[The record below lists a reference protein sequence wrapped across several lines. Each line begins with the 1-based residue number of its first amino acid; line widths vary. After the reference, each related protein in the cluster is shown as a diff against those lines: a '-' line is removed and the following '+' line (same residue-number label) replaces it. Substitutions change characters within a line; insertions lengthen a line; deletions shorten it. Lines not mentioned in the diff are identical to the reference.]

1 MNHSTIIIGAGIGGL
16 SAAWT
21 LRDDPDLLVLDGG
34 DHVGGHS
41 DTARVLPDGP
51 GGPEVAVDTDFIV
64 HNDLTYPNLV
74 ALFEHLGVERAQSD
88 MSFAFSDGP
97 ARTGGPSPFGGPG
110 AAPVGD
116 EAEYSGSLGGLLG
129 HGGWH
134 RRSNLRL
141 TRDIVAFGRVAAA
154 ASVDGNEATTLAELA
169 TRFSPEFRDRYMYP
183 MAAAIWS
190 SPDIDV
196 AAMPAQSLIAFF
208 HQHGLFRLR
217 NRPQWSTLAGG
228 SASYVD
234 ALVGSLAG
242 EVRHGVAVRS
252 VNRVGDAVVV
262 TAADGQSW
270 SADRVVL
277 ATHADTSLALLG
289 DDATQTERNVLG
301 RFRFSPNR
309 AYLHSDSTWMPRRR
323 SHWSAWNV
331 SGTPSEEVTVTYW
344 MNRLQ
349 PLGCDTDLFV
359 TLNPPSRPEGVLR
372 VRDYTHPVMS
382 ADSAAAQRALP
393 AIQGIGSVWHCG
405 AWCGY
410 GFHEDGAES
419 GLAVGAA
426 LGGDVPWDLR
436 RRSDRPASMITET
449 ARVEALV

>member
-1 MNHSTIIIGAGIGGL
+1 MKHSTIIVGAGIGGL
-16 SAAWT
+16 SAAWA
-21 LRDDPDLLVLDGG
+21 LRDDPALLVLDGG

-41 DTARVLPDGP
+41 DTAVVRPDGP
-51 GGPEVAVDTDFIV
+51 DGPEVAVDTGFIV

-74 ALFEHLGVERAQSD
+74 ALFEHLDVERAPSD
-88 MSFAFSDGP
+88 MSFAF
-97 ARTGGPSPFGGPG
+97 TGGPAAGSRGG
-110 AAPVGD
+110 

-141 TRDIVAFGRVAAA
+141 TRDIVDFGRVAAA
-154 ASVDGNEATTLAELA
+154 AAVDGTDHTTLAELSA
-169 TRFSPEFRDRYMYP
+169 RFSPEFRDRYLYP

-196 AAMPAQSLIAFF
+196 AAMPARSLIAFF

-217 NRPQWSTLAGG
+217 NRPRWSTLAGG

-252 VNRVGDAVVV
+252 VTRVGDTVVV
-262 TAADGQSW
+262 AAADGRSW

-277 ATHADTSLALLG
+277 GTHADVSLALLG
-289 DDATQTERNVLG
+289 DDATPAERDVLG

-309 AYLHSDSTWMPRRR
+309 AYLHSDPSWMPRRR

-349 PLGCDTDLFV
+349 PLECDTDLFV
-359 TLNPPSRPEGVLR
+359 TLNPPNRPDAMPPHRSTILPQSLR
-372 VRDYTHPVMS
+372 YL
-382 ADSAAAQRALP
+382 AQAMLR
-393 AIQGIGSVWHCG
+393 
-405 AWCGY
+405 
-410 GFHEDGAES
+410 
-419 GLAVGAA
+419 
-426 LGGDVPWDLR
+426 LR
-436 RRSDRPASMITET
+436 RLQEP
-449 ARVEALV
+449 

>member
-1 MNHSTIIIGAGIGGL
+1 MKHSTIIVGAGIGGL
-16 SAAWT
+16 SAAWA

-41 DTARVLPDGP
+41 DTAVVRPDGP
-51 GGPEVAVDTDFIV
+51 DGPEVAVDTGFIV

-74 ALFEHLGVERAQSD
+74 ALFEHLDVERAPSD
-88 MSFAFSDGP
+88 MSFAF
-97 ARTGGPSPFGGPG
+97 TGGPAAGSRGG
-110 AAPVGD
+110 

-141 TRDIVAFGRVAAA
+141 TRDIVHFGRVAAA
-154 ASVDGNEATTLAELA
+154 ASADGTDHITLAELSA
-169 TRFSPEFRDRYMYP
+169 RFSPEFRDRYLYP

-196 AAMPAQSLIAFF
+196 AAMPARSLIAFF

-217 NRPQWSTLAGG
+217 NRPRWSTLAGG

-242 EVRHGVAVRS
+242 EVRHGVS
-252 VNRVGDAVVV
+252 VCSVTRVGDAVVV
-262 TAADGQSW
+262 SAADGQSW

-277 ATHADTSLALLG
+277 GTHADVSLALLG
-289 DDATQTERNVLG
+289 DDATPTERDVLG

-309 AYLHSDSTWMPRRR
+309 AYLHSDPSWMPRRR

-349 PLGCDTDLFV
+349 PLECDTDLFV
-359 TLNPPSRPEGVLR
+359 TLNPPTRPECVLR

-382 ADSAAAQRALP
+382 AESAAAQRVLP
-393 AIQGIGSVWHCG
+393 TIQGLGSVWHCG

-419 GLAVGAA
+419 GLAVGQA
-426 LGGDVPWDLR
+426 LGGDVPWELS
-436 RRSDRPASMITET
+436 RRSDRPASMVTET
-449 ARVEALV
+449 ARAKELV

>member
-1 MNHSTIIIGAGIGGL
+1 MKHSTIIVGAGIGGL
-16 SAAWT
+16 SAAWA

-41 DTARVLPDGP
+41 DTAVVRPDGP
-51 GGPEVAVDTDFIV
+51 DGPQVAVDTGFIV

-74 ALFEHLGVERAQSD
+74 ALFEHLDVERAPSD
-88 MSFAFSDGP
+88 MSFAF
-97 ARTGGPSPFGGPG
+97 TGGPAAGSRGG
-110 AAPVGD
+110 

-129 HGGWH
+129 NGGWH

-141 TRDIVAFGRVAAA
+141 TRDIVEFGRVAAA
-154 ASVDGNEATTLAELA
+154 ASADGTDHTTLAELSA
-169 TRFSPEFRDRYMYP
+169 RFSPEFRDRYLYP

-196 AAMPAQSLIAFF
+196 AAMPARSLIAFF

-217 NRPQWSTLAGG
+217 NRPRWSTLAGG

-242 EVRHGVAVRS
+242 EVRHGVS
-252 VNRVGDAVVV
+252 VCSVTRVGDAVVV
-262 TAADGQSW
+262 SAADGQSW

-277 ATHADTSLALLG
+277 GTHADVSLALLG
-289 DDATQTERNVLG
+289 DDATPTERDVLG

-309 AYLHSDSTWMPRRR
+309 AYLHSDPSWMPRRR

-349 PLGCDTDLFV
+349 PLECDTDLFV
-359 TLNPPSRPEGVLR
+359 TLNPPTRPECVLR

-382 ADSAAAQRALP
+382 AESAAAQRVLP
-393 AIQGIGSVWHCG
+393 TIQGLGSVWHCG

-419 GLAVGAA
+419 GLAVGQA
-426 LGGDVPWDLR
+426 LGGDVPWELIR
-436 RRSDRPASMITET
+436 RVDRPASIVTET
-449 ARVEALV
+449 ARAKELV

>member
-1 MNHSTIIIGAGIGGL
+1 MNHSTIIVGAGIGGL
-16 SAAWT
+16 SAAWA

-41 DTARVLPDGP
+41 DTAVVRPDGP
-51 GGPEVAVDTDFIV
+51 DGPEVAVDTGFIV

-74 ALFEHLGVERAQSD
+74 ALFEHLGVERAPSD
-88 MSFAFSDGP
+88 MSFAFTNGP
-97 ARTGGPSPFGGPG
+97 AATGNRGAFRGSSIGPV
-110 AAPVGD
+110 ADA
-116 EAEYSGSLGGLLG
+116 AEYSGSLGGLLG

-154 ASVDGNEATTLAELA
+154 ASADGTDRTTLAGLA
-169 TRFSPEFRDRYMYP
+169 TRFSPEFRDRYLYP

-196 AAMPAQSLIAFF
+196 AAMPARSLIAFF

-228 SASYVD
+228 SASYVA

-252 VNRVGDAVVV
+252 VTRVGDGVVV
-262 TAADGQSW
+262 SDADGQSW

-289 DDATQTERNVLG
+289 DDATATERNVLG

-309 AYLHSDSTWMPRRR
+309 AYLHSDPAWMPRRR

-349 PLGCDTDLFV
+349 PLACDTDLFV
-359 TLNPPSRPEGVLR
+359 TLNPPRRPEGVLR

-393 AIQGIGSVWHCG
+393 TIQGLGSIWHCG
-405 AWCGY
+405 AWSGY

-419 GLAVGAA
+419 GLAVGLA
-426 LGGDVPWDLR
+426 LGGDVPWELR
-436 RRSDRPASMITET
+436 RRRERPASMVTEPT
-449 ARVEALV
+449 RTGALV

>member
-1 MNHSTIIIGAGIGGL
+1 MHHSTIIVGAGIGGL
-16 SAAWT
+16 SAAWA
-21 LRDDPDLLVLDGG
+21 LRNDPDLLVLDSG

-41 DTARVLPDGP
+41 DTALVRPDGP
-51 GGPEVAVDTDFIV
+51 DGPLVAVDTGFIV

-74 ALFEHLGVERAQSD
+74 ALFEHLGVVRAASE
-88 MSFAFSDGP
+88 MSFAFTDGP
-97 ARTGGPSPFGGPG
+97 ASGSGGD
-110 AAPVGD
+110 A
-116 EAEYSGSLGGLLG
+116 AEYSGTLRGLLG

-141 TRDIVAFGRVAAA
+141 TRDIVAFGKVAAE
-154 ASVDGNEATTLAELA
+154 ASADGTDQTKLAELA
-169 TRFSPEFRDRYMYP
+169 ARFSPEFRDRYLYP

-190 SPDIDV
+190 SPDVDV
-196 AAMPAQSLIAFF
+196 EAMPARSLIAFF

-217 NRPQWSTLAGG
+217 DRPQWSTLAGG
-228 SASYVD
+228 SANYVA
-234 ALVGSLAG
+234 ALVDSLAG
-242 EVRHGVAVRS
+242 EVRHNVAVNGVTRL
-252 VNRVGDAVVV
+252 GDSVVV
-262 TAADGQSW
+262 TAADGRSW
-270 SADRVVL
+270 TGDRVVL
-277 ATHADTSLALLG
+277 GTHADVSLALLG
-289 DDATQTERNVLG
+289 DDATPAERNVLG

-309 AYLHSDSTWMPRRR
+309 AYLHSDPTWMPRRR

-349 PLGCDTDLFV
+349 PLECDTDLFV
-359 TLNPPSRPEGVLR
+359 TLNPPHTPQGVLR
-372 VRDYTHPVMS
+372 VRDYTHPVIS

-393 AIQGIGSVWHCG
+393 TIQGLGSVWHCG

-426 LGGDVPWDLR
+426 LGGDVPWELR
-436 RRSDRPASMITET
+436 PRRDRPASMVTEESPS
-449 ARVEALV
+449 EALV